1 MIRKRVISLDLSWL
15 SYTEAL
21 EQIIQRARE
30 RTPSYAC
37 FANVHMVIEA
47 HKSAQF
53 RELVNQATFTFADGM
68 PLVKSLSWLYGI
80 RQDRV
85 AGMDFMEDIMAT
97 TDGLRIFFFGSSPQ
111 VLAELVAKIRLRYPG
126 TSVVGSISPPFRPL
140 TEDENKEYARQINQT
155 GAHLVF
161 VGLGCPKQE
170 TWMALNYR
178 QINAVLLGV
187 GGAFEVSAGLTK
199 RAPKWMHKVSLEWF
213 FRLMQE
219 PGRLWRRYLLTN
231 SLFIWLL
238 FRQLVGQRS

>member
-1 MIRKRVISLDLSWL
+1 MMRKRVISLDISLL
-15 SYTEAL
+15 SYPEAL

-53 RELVNQATFTFADGM
+53 QEFVNGATFAFADGM
-68 PLVKSLSWLYGI
+68 PLVKALGWLHGI
-80 RQDRV
+80 RQDRI
-85 AGMDFMEDIMAT
+85 AGMDFMNDIMAVA
-97 TDGLRIFFFGSSPQ
+97 DGMRIFFFGSSPQ
-111 VLAELVAKIRLRYPG
+111 VLAELVAKIRSRYSG
-126 TSVVGSISPPFRPL
+126 ISVVGSISPPYRPL
-140 TEDENKEYARQINQT
+140 TDSENKEYARQINQS

-170 TWMALNYR
+170 TWMARNSSE
-178 QINAVLLGV
+178 INAVLLGV

-199 RAPKWMHKVSLEWF
+199 RAPEWMRKASLEWF

>member
-1 MIRKRVISLDLSWL
+1 MRKRVISLDLSLL
-15 SYTEAL
+15 SYPEAL

-53 RELVNQATFTFADGM
+53 QEFVNGATFTFADGM
-68 PLVKSLSWLYGI
+68 PLVKSLGWLHGI
-80 RQDRV
+80 RQDRI
-85 AGMDFMEDIMAT
+85 AGMDFMNDILAVA
-97 TDGLRIFFFGSSPQ
+97 DGMRIFFFGSSPQ
-111 VLAELVAKIRLRYPG
+111 VLAELVAKIELRHPG
-126 TSVVGSISPPFRPL
+126 ISVVGSISPPYRPL
-140 TEDENKEYARQINQT
+140 SDDENKEYARQINQS

-170 TWMALNYR
+170 TWMAKNSG

-199 RAPKWMHKVSLEWF
+199 RAPEWMRKASLEWF